1 MSTDLNLSTD
11 PTVTTHPDGTQ
22 TYTPGMRKRK
32 LATVLLGAAI
42 TVFGVFWQLEPA
54 KLFLFGASTEAKV
67 AYVLEVKPGQD
78 PVKHDTRK
86 AVSEAED
93 PTRNATFF
101 YYLRF
106 DTPEGR
112 TVTARLNYGQALR
125 PIHSINDP
133 LLIAYDPKDPENI
146 IDKWSV
152 RTWAF
157 GFFFMG
163 TGLFILVP
171 QWWLFRAANKPIVL
185 DQIRDYEDVAK
196 KAAPADKPPAD
207 KTGAKPAAKPGQA

>member
-1 MSTDLNLSTD
+1 MSTPSTFSTD

-22 TYTPGMRKRK
+22 TYTPGMWRRK
-32 LATVLLGAAI
+32 LLTVLLGAAI
-42 TVFGVFWQLEPA
+42 TLFGVFWQLEPA
-54 KLFLFGASTEAKV
+54 RLFLFGESTEAKV
-67 AYVLEVKPGQD
+67 AYVLEVKPGQE

-93 PTRNATFF
+93 PTRNATF
-101 YYLRF
+101 YYYMRF
-106 DTPEGR
+106 VTPKGD
-112 TVTARLNYGQALR
+112 TVTAQLNYGQALR

-133 LLIAYDPKDPENI
+133 LMIAYDPERPETI

-163 TGLFILVP
+163 TGLLILIP
-171 QWWLFRAANKPIVL
+171 QWFLLRAANKPIVL
-185 DQIRDYEDVAK
+185 DQILDYEDIAK
-196 KAAPADKPPAD
+196 KTSGAPGPGAPGDKPPSP
-207 KTGAKPAAKPGQA
+207 AK